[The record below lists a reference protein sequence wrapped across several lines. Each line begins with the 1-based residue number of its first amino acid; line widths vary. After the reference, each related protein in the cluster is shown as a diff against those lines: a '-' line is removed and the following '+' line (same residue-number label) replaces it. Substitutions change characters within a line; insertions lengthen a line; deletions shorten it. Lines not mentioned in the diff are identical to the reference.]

1 MLLYHATYRAYLDS
15 ILESGLLC
23 EPPHWTW
30 SWAGDY
36 GSTVS
41 AFGPCVFLAKDD
53 DVAESFA
60 EAADEVEDVVFDS
73 GIVILSVDSD
83 DLDPDL
89 LTYDPFYHS
98 DIESEFEDPYFEEIG
113 VLEQATCFAYRGDVP
128 SELLS
133 VVR

>member
-15 ILESGLLC
+15 ILENGLLC
-23 EPPHWTW
+23 EPPHGAW
-30 SWAGDY
+30 SLADDY
-36 GSTVS
+36 GDSVS
-41 AFGPCVFLAKDD
+41 ALCLCVFLAKDD

-60 EAADEVEDVVFDS
+60 EAANEVSDDVYDS

-98 DIESEFEDPYFEEIG
+98 DIENEFEDPYFEEIG
-113 VLEQATCFAYRGDVP
+113 VLEQATCFAYRGDVAP
-128 SELLS
+128 ELLS